1 MSIESNEEFR
11 PKIVAFCCNWCSYAG
26 ADLAGSSR
34 LSYPAD
40 VKIIRVPC
48 SCRVNPMFI
57 LRAFEKGAD
66 GVILCGC
73 HPGDCHY
80 TTGNYYAR
88 RRMTLLFSM
97 LDFIG
102 VENGRTRV
110 EWVSAAEGVKFSQT
124 MNEFVEKVRSLGKNV
139 RLEEMQELIE
149 RAKELLGDGT
159 VVRVLGWKAGDLPYN
174 PEPAYFENEEDL
186 KDFVYNGFCGA
197 NLSKYMIEASKKEGK
212 TLVFLKPCDTYS
224 FNQLIKEHRVDRDKA
239 YIIGVGCKGKL
250 DIEKIKAQGIKGIQ
264 KITGAEIS
272 DECETLTVETL
283 YGEKSVSYKDAML
296 GRCHTCKGK
305 EHKIFDEEIGE
316 SKDTKDADRFAE
328 IEKIEAMSPAEKFAF
343 FQKELSKCIRCNA
356 CRNVCPACSC
366 RKCVFDSD
374 KFDSAQKANVDSF
387 EEKMFHI
394 IRAFHVAGRCTDCG
408 ECSRVCPQGIP
419 LHLFNRKFI
428 KDIDNFYGEYQAGE
442 DAVSPM
448 PLTSYTTEDVE
459 PSIVGERG

>member
-1 MSIESNEEFR
+1 
-11 PKIVAFCCNWCSYAG
+11 
-26 ADLAGSSR
+26 
-34 LSYPAD
+34 
-40 VKIIRVPC
+40 
-48 SCRVNPMFI
+48 
-57 LRAFEKGAD
+57 
-66 GVILCGC
+66 
-73 HPGDCHY
+73 
-80 TTGNYYAR
+80 
-88 RRMTLLFSM
+88 
-97 LDFIG
+97 
-102 VENGRTRV
+102 
-110 EWVSAAEGVKFSQT
+110 
-124 MNEFVEKVRSLGKNV
+124 
-139 RLEEMQELIE
+139 MQELIE

-174 PEPAYFENEEDL
+174 PEPAYFESEEEL

-224 FNQLIKEHRVDRDKA
+224 FNQLLKEHRVDRDKA

-250 DIEKIKAQGIKGIQ
+250 DIEKIKAQGVKGIQ
-264 KITGAEIS
+264 KITGAELS
-272 DECETLTVETL
+272 DECESLTVETL
-283 YGEKSVSYKDAML
+283 YGEKEVSYKDAML

-428 KDIDNFYGEYQAGE
+428 KDIDDFYGEYQAGE